1 VYAPPVAAF
10 SLNDNFICEG
20 DTVFTNNTSSN
31 ANSYIWLWGDNTSTT
46 GFNASHIY
54 STPGVYSIRLVA
66 NKVNA
71 FGIVCTDTSAPR
83 QVTVV
88 ALIPAIVNINPG
100 TNPCAPYTI
109 SVSAA
114 GAAAA
119 SQVDWYFYDNST
131 PPGIFHVSGPTA
143 SYTYNNPG
151 TDSVKLVVVNAAG
164 CSDSTVKVFTVNKKP
179 LVVFTPFNIKTCNTD
194 TTISFNATIDYSGSD
209 PINYEWFINDILV
222 GNSNPFTYRFQAP
235 SGVTAVNNFNVK
247 VLATNSFGCGDTTS
261 IGNVIIQT
269 LATQHIVVSP
279 SLVQEQPNS
288 TFTFTDTSQ
297 VLPNSTYLWYTGDR
311 NGQTLPGREITYTY
325 GDTGQYHVKLLVQDF
340 ETGCSQTD
348 SVTVF
353 VLHVPGYLYVPN
365 AICPGCAKAE
375 LRQFL
380 PLGKG
385 LKDYYLVVYNTWG
398 QKVFETRSLDANG
411 VPNQPWNGN
420 WSGGQ
425 DAQQGAFYWQIEAHY
440 INGSEWKGMLN
451 PKSKLLEKQGFLTI
465 IR

>member
-1 VYAPPVAAF
+1 
-10 SLNDNFICEG
+10 
-20 DTVFTNNTSSN
+20 
-31 ANSYIWLWGDNTSTT
+31 
-46 GFNASHIY
+46 
-54 STPGVYSIRLVA
+54 
-66 NKVNA
+66 
-71 FGIVCTDTSAPR
+71 
-83 QVTVV
+83 
-88 ALIPAIVNINPG
+88 
-100 TNPCAPYTI
+100 
-109 SVSAA
+109 
-114 GAAAA
+114 
-119 SQVDWYFYDNST
+119 
-131 PPGIFHVSGPTA
+131 
-143 SYTYNNPG
+143 
-151 TDSVKLVVVNAAG
+151 
-164 CSDSTVKVFTVNKKP
+164 
-179 LVVFTPFNIKTCNTD
+179 
-194 TTISFNATIDYSGSD
+194 
-209 PINYEWFINDILV
+209 
-222 GNSNPFTYRFQAP
+222 
-235 SGVTAVNNFNVK
+235 
-247 VLATNSFGCGDTTS
+247 
-261 IGNVIIQT
+261 VIIQT